1 MVVADGAETLA
12 PGQAPTAAPLLVGD
26 SAPSPMMEAFAQLLA
41 DIVGAQEVSPD
52 SHFFDDLGADSLLM
66 TRFCARVR
74 KRPDLPSVSMK
85 EIYRYPTLGALC
97 TALVDTGAS
106 RAGAP
111 GESSRETVPPVEGTG
126 PAREEAG
133 PAAVAAP
140 AEVAPAEVAPA
151 ETEQPGSTALFVVCG
166 AAQLVLFCCAALFA
180 AVIATVGYDWVST
193 GAGVLGGYVRA
204 RLAGGTNWLALAYA
218 WLSTGA
224 GDTLSVYL
232 RSVLFTAASFALLCV
247 FPIVAKWLLVGRW
260 KPGRI
265 RVWSLGY
272 LRFWVVKT
280 LVRAN
285 PLVLFVGTPIYPLYL
300 RALGAKVGRGVAVF
314 SRTVPVCTDL
324 LTIGDHAVIRK
335 DTLFTCYRAHAG
347 AIQTG
352 RVTIG
357 ADALVS
363 EASVLDIDTSLGR
376 SAQLGHAS
384 SLHPGQVVPDG
395 ERWHG
400 VPGRRTEVD
409 FRTVSPARCGWL
421 RRFGYS
427 IGQLL
432 KVLVVAPLVLTAVVL
447 ATTRVPRLDD
457 LMNAGPRSLTT
468 WPFYRDTLAVSAVLF
483 MGVLLVGLLV
493 VATVPRLLNLFLR
506 TGRAYPLYGF
516 RYGVHRTVVR
526 LTNIRFLTLLF
537 GDSSAVV
544 GYLRWIGYRLSPV
557 QQTGSNFGTE
567 VKHENPYTSH
577 VGTGTMVADG
587 LSVVSADYS
596 SSSFRVC
603 EVFIGRDNF
612 LGNHIAYPSR
622 GRTGDNCLLAT
633 KVMVPIDG
641 EVRQGVGL
649 LGSPSFEIPRTVE
662 RDHKFDDRREA
673 GELRRGLAAK
683 NRHNVATMV
692 LFLLVYWLHVVGLTL
707 LAAVLAVF
715 YRPLGVL
722 AVGLSIVAGMLFTV
736 GYFVLVERAVQLF
749 RPIRPLYCSI
759 YDRRFWRHER
769 FWKTSPV
776 TYQVIFNGTPFKNVI
791 WRLLG
796 VRLGRRVF
804 DDGCLIPEKNLVT
817 IGDDCTLNL
826 NSRIQCHSQE
836 DGAFKSDRTELGS
849 GVTLGVNALV
859 HYGVTIGDGAVLD
872 ADAFLMKGE
881 QVTAHTWWSGNPAA
895 EVGLPASAAA
905 SPVPVVVREQGP
917 VAIEPGPPAGAAV
930 SAAEPA
936 WRGYEALAR
945 SMGPA
950 VAGELPGPRSV
961 QLADQ
966 CDELDVTMQCQL
978 GLPVTV
984 AEAGG
989 SFVRDVDGN
998 VFVDLA
1004 SGADP
1009 LPLGHHHPV
1018 LTSEISTRLAEAV
1031 AGPQA
1036 IAWVR
1041 RASAQ
1046 AELSML
1052 PAPLRGR
1059 MGIQFGAPARGS
1071 AVDAAVGLCRAVTG
1085 RRAVVA
1091 LRGELSLERVLR
1103 DRAGDVR
1110 LPAAVLISMTDGPG
1124 GVVPARR
1131 EFVHRVRQLTRE
1143 LGIPLVVDE
1152 TGTDAGRTGTW
1163 FAFEQYHV
1171 EPDVVVCSR
1180 ALTGF
1185 ERPTAVV
1192 LYDARMARYAVDA
1205 PGDPGSRVALLAG
1218 MRMVDVVRRDDLLGN
1233 ARARGEQLRAR
1244 LAELRDH
1251 PAVLDVHGRGLM
1263 WGIELMSPVPGRS
1276 AYQLAVDVRARMLRG
1291 GVIVQLSGPAS
1302 TVLRIQPP
1310 LTVRADVIDTSVSVL
1325 ADALTEAARWP
1336 GSAGWSLGT
1345 GPAVGAGAHG
1355 AEGRAG

>member
-1 MVVADGAETLA
+1 VADGAETLA
-12 PGQAPTAAPLLVGD
+12 AGQAPPAVPSLAGD
-26 SAPSPMMEAFAQLLA
+26 SAKSPMMQAFAELLA

-85 EIYRYPTLGALC
+85 DIYRCPTLGALC
-97 TALVDTGAS
+97 AALVGTETGTG

-111 GESSRETVPPVEGTG
+111 AEESRETIPPVEGTR
-126 PAREEAG
+126 PAREAR
-133 PAAVAAP
+133 PVAVDAP
-140 AEVAPAEVAPA
+140 AEVSPA

-180 AVIATVGYDWVST
+180 AVIATEGYDWVST
-193 GAGVLGGYVRA
+193 GAGVLGGYAGA
-204 RLAGGTNWLALAYA
+204 RLAGGTNLLALAYA

-224 GDTLSVYL
+224 GDTLAVYL
-232 RSVLFTAASFALLCV
+232 RSVLFTAASFAVLCV

-280 LVRAN
+280 LVRSN

-324 LTIGDHAVIRK
+324 LTIGDRAVIRK

-409 FRTVSPARCGWL
+409 FRTVSPARCGWT
-421 RRFGYS
+421 RRFVYS
-427 IGQLL
+427 VGQLL

-447 ATTRVPRLDD
+447 ATVRVPRLDA
-457 LMNAGPRSLTT
+457 LMNAGPRSLAT
-468 WPFYRDTLAVSAVLF
+468 WPFYRDTLVVSAVLF
-483 MGVLLVGLLV
+483 AGVLLVGLLV
-493 VATVPRLLNLFLR
+493 VATVPRLLNLFVR
-506 TGRAYPLYGF
+506 PGRSYPLYGF
-516 RYGVHRTVVR
+516 RYGVHRTVAR
-526 LTNIRFLTLLF
+526 LTNIRFFTLLF

-577 VGTGTMVADG
+577 VGSGTMVADG

-736 GYFVLVERAVQLF
+736 VYFVLVERAVQLF

-776 TYQVIFNGTPFKNVI
+776 TYQVIFNGTPFKNLI

-804 DDGCLIPEKNLVT
+804 DDGCVIPEKSLVS

-836 DGAFKSDRTELGS
+836 DGAFKSDRTEVGS
-849 GVTLGVNALV
+849 GVTIGVNALV

-905 SPVPVVVREQGP
+905 SPVAVP
-917 VAIEPGPPAGAAV
+917 VAVRAPEQVPVEIGPALPAGAV
-930 SAAEPA
+930 AASTAQPPG
-936 WRGYEALAR
+936 RGREELAR

-950 VAGELPGPRSV
+950 VSGELPGPRSV
-961 QLADQ
+961 QLANQ
-966 CDELDVTMQCQL
+966 GDEPDVTLQCQL
-978 GLPVTV
+978 GLPVAV

-1018 LTSEISTRLAEAV
+1018 LTSEISTRLAQAV

-1041 RASAQ
+1041 RASTQ

-1071 AVDAAVGLCRAVTG
+1071 AADAAIGLCRAVTG

-1091 LRGELSLERVLR
+1091 LRGEFSLERVLH

-1163 FAFEQYHV
+1163 FAFEQYNI

-1205 PGDPGSRVALLAG
+1205 PGDPGSRIALLAG
-1218 MRMVDVVRRDDLLGN
+1218 MRMADVVRRDDLLGN

-1276 AYQLAVDVRARMLRG
+1276 ASQLAVDVRARMLRG

-1310 LTVRADVIDTSVSVL
+1310 LTVRADVIDTAVSVL

-1336 GSAGWSLGT
+1336 GSPGWGGT
-1345 GPAVGAGAHG
+1345 GAAVGAGAHG
-1355 AEGRAG
+1355 ADGRAG

>member
-1 MVVADGAETLA
+1 M
-12 PGQAPTAAPLLVGD
+12 AAPRLTGD
-26 SAPSPMMEAFAQLLA
+26 DQVAPSSPMEVFAQLLA
-41 DIVGAQEVSPD
+41 DVVGVEEVSAD
-52 SHFFDDLGADSLLM
+52 SHFFEDLGADSLLM

-85 EIYRYPTLGALC
+85 DIYRYPTLGALC
-97 TALVDTGAS
+97 AALVTLGANPAVS
-106 RAGAP
+106 ERPVAEPPEAVPPAEGAP
-111 GESSRETVPPVEGTG
+111 VARKA
-126 PAREEAG
+126 PAPG
-133 PAAVAAP
+133 AVAS
-140 AEVAPAEVAPA
+140 A
-151 ETEQPGSTALFVVCG
+151 ETEQPGSTALLLVCG
-166 AAQLVLFCCAALFA
+166 ATQLLLFCGAALFA
-180 AVIATVGYDWVST
+180 GVIATEGYEWVST
-193 GAGVLGGYVRA
+193 GSGMIGGYARA
-204 RLAGGTNWLALAYA
+204 KLTGGTNSLALAYA

-224 GDTLSVYL
+224 DETLAVYV

-260 KPGRI
+260 KPRHI

-280 LVRAN
+280 LIRAN

-324 LTIGDHAVIRK
+324 LTIGDRAVIRK

-347 AIQTG
+347 VIQTG

-357 ADALVS
+357 TDALVS
-363 EASVLDIDTSLGR
+363 EASVLDIDTALGR

-384 SLHPGQVVPDG
+384 CLHPGQAVPDG

-400 VPGRRTEVD
+400 TPGRRTEVD
-409 FRTVSPARCGWL
+409 FRTVSTGRCGWT
-421 RRFGYS
+421 RRFVYG

-432 KVLVVAPLVLTAVVL
+432 KVLVVASLGLTAAVL
-447 ATTRVPRLDD
+447 ATVRVPRLAA
-457 LMNAGPRSLTT
+457 LMDAGPGSLTT
-468 WPFYRDTLAVSAVLF
+468 WPLYRDALVVSAVLF
-483 MGVLLVGLLV
+483 AGVLLTGLLV
-493 VATVPRLLNLFLR
+493 AGIVGRLLNLFLR

-516 RYGVHRTVVR
+516 RYGVHRTVAR
-526 LTNIRFLTLLF
+526 LTNIRFYALLF
-537 GDSSAVV
+537 GDSSAIV
-544 GYLRWIGYRLSPV
+544 GYLRLLGYRLRPV
-557 QQTGSNFGTE
+557 RQTGSNFGTE
-567 VKHENPYTSH
+567 VKHENPYSSH

-587 LSVVSADYS
+587 LSIVSADYS

-612 LGNHIAYPSR
+612 LGNHIAYPSG

-641 EVRQGVGL
+641 PVRHGVGL

-662 RDHKFDDRREA
+662 RDHKFDHLTEE
-673 GELRRGLAAK
+673 GGLRRRLGAK
-683 NRHNVATMV
+683 NRHNAATM
-692 LFLLVYWLHVVGLTL
+692 LLLLLVYWLHLVGLTL

-715 YRPLGVL
+715 YRPLGEL
-722 AVGLSIVAGMLFTV
+722 AVGLAIVAGSLFSV

-776 TYQVIFNGTPFKNVI
+776 HYQIIFNGTPFKNLI
-791 WRLLG
+791 WRMLG
-796 VRLGRRVF
+796 VRIGRRVF
-804 DDGCLIPEKNLVT
+804 DDGCIIPEKNLVT

-836 DGAFKSDRTELGS
+836 DGAFKSDRTELGA
-849 GVTLGVNALV
+849 GVTLGVYALV

-872 ADAFLMKGE
+872 AHAFLMKGE

-895 EVGLPASAAA
+895 EVGLPVSAAA
-905 SPVPVVVREQGP
+905 SPVPVP
-917 VAIEPGPPAGAAV
+917 VQTQPWTAELPALRRDD
-930 SAAEPA
+930 E
-936 WRGYEALAR
+936 LAR
-945 SMGPA
+945 VGGPT
-950 VAGELPGPRSV
+950 VSSELPGPRSV
-961 QLADQ
+961 ELASQGYEPDA
-966 CDELDVTMQCQL
+966 TMQCQL
-978 GLPVTV
+978 GLPVV
-984 AEAGG
+984 LAEAAG

-998 VFVDLA
+998 VFVDFA

-1018 LTSEISTRLAEAV
+1018 LTSEISTRLEQAV

-1041 RASAQ
+1041 RVATQ

-1071 AVDAAVGLCRAVTG
+1071 AVDAALGLCRAVTG
-1085 RRAVVA
+1085 RRDVVR
-1091 LRGELSLERVLR
+1091 LRGEFSLSQVLH
-1103 DRAGDVR
+1103 DRTGAVR

-1124 GVVPARR
+1124 GVAPVRR
-1131 EFVHRVRQLTRE
+1131 EFVHRVRQMTSE
-1143 LGIPLVVDE
+1143 LRIPLVVNE
-1152 TGTDAGRTGTW
+1152 TGTDGGRTGTW
-1163 FAFEQYHV
+1163 FAFEQYGI

-1185 ERPTAVV
+1185 ERPMAVV
-1192 LYDARMARYAVDA
+1192 LHNARMARYAVDA
-1205 PGDPGSRVALLAG
+1205 PGDPAGRMALMAGIRVI
-1218 MRMVDVVRRDDLLGN
+1218 DIVRRDNLLSN
-1233 ARARGEQLRAR
+1233 ARDRGEQLRVR

-1251 PAVLDVHGRGLM
+1251 PAVLAVYGRGLM

-1276 AYQLAVDVRARMLRG
+1276 ASQLAVDVRARMLRG
-1291 GVIVQLSGPAS
+1291 GVIVQLSGPGS

-1310 LTVRADVIDTSVSVL
+1310 LTVRADVVDTAVSVL
-1325 ADALTEAARWP
+1325 AGALTDAARWP
-1336 GSAGWSLGT
+1336 GGT
-1345 GPAVGAGAHG
+1345 GLRDTGAAVGAGAG
-1355 AEGRAG
+1355 AVGAVEGRAG